1 MQAIESG
8 FDVDIGEEKLVTINQ
23 FRNIVSDCWEGKELL
38 SEQIELFEELIKEKE
53 WMIVFTDIFD
63 EYRKNGI
70 YSMNVEGYKTIS
82 SLIKIFLD
90 QAAENKDI
98 KSALKIM
105 KLSQT
110 YYVNNTLLDLS
121 KEESKDGKLFL
132 QTGIQ
137 YHSLWVNKEFWKTA
151 LEILTKDDSQN
162 EDQDE
167 PSPEEVKR
175 IKNVIFRELR
185 AAITN
190 MISFGMKLDD
200 IRTLVL
206 NFAEK
211 SELPDSFITT
221 LEVLYINFR
230 KS

>member
-1 MQAIESG
+1 
-8 FDVDIGEEKLVTINQ
+8 
-23 FRNIVSDCWEGKELL
+23 
-38 SEQIELFEELIKEKE
+38 
-53 WMIVFTDIFD
+53 MIVFTDIFD

-151 LEILTKDDSQN
+151 LEILTKDDFQN